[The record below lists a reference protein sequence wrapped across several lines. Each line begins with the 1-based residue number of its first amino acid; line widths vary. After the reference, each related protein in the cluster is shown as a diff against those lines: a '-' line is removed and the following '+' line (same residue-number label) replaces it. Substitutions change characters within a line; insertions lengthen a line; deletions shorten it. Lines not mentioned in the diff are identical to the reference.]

1 MYTFCMNLNLFVMVL
16 VHPRTQTQP
25 PTEQRKK
32 SRKTEGHEK
41 HISCRVC
48 EGGGVWLLYVQSHWV
63 CTWNRHTME
72 LAPESS
78 VR

>member
-1 MYTFCMNLNLFVMVL
+1 MYTFCMNLNLFLMVL

-48 EGGGVWLLYVQSHWV
+48 EEGGCVAVV
-63 CTWNRHTME
+63 CTESLGMYME
-72 LAPESS
+72 
-78 VR
+78 